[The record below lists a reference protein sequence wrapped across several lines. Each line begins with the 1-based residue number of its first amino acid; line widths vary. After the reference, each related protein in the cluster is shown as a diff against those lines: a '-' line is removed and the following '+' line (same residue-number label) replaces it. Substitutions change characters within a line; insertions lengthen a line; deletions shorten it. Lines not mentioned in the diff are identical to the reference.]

1 MLEPGESLFKLAIKS
16 KAAEYY
22 EKIADSAKDFAV
34 NESYKSE
41 ILRLSVAYQL
51 LTKEAAFIGIIKQD
65 DMVIGEMTKV
75 VIPTTLSGDQSVY
88 NPNVGQMGY
97 HQMVRGIGRG
107 YLGGGSNV
115 MRKSAVL
122 TRSSAVAKECAAAP
136 RMMMGCHA
144 ALNLP
149 MGIFPTAP

>member
-22 EKIADSAKDFAV
+22 EKIADSPKDFAV

-65 DMVIGEMTKV
+65 DKVIGEMTKV
-75 VIPTTLSGDQSVY
+75 VIPTTLSGD
-88 NPNVGQMGY
+88 
-97 HQMVRGIGRG
+97 
-107 YLGGGSNV
+107 
-115 MRKSAVL
+115 
-122 TRSSAVAKECAAAP
+122 
-136 RMMMGCHA
+136 
-144 ALNLP
+144 
-149 MGIFPTAP
+149 